1 MVADPGSKPAVTL
14 LDFTL
19 DDLVGEVLKVMS
31 DGEMLDRYDAYGG
44 AMFALD
50 LREVLKQVYEKRGL
64 KFKPEEDLG
73 T

>member
-1 MVADPGSKPAVTL
+1 MEPKKIDTQ

-19 DDLVGEVLKVMS
+19 DELVCEVLKVMS
-31 DGEMLDRYDAYGG
+31 EKNMIDHYDAYGG

-64 KFKPEEDLG
+64 KFKPEENLG
-73 T
+73 A

>member
-1 MVADPGSKPAVTL
+1 MESEEIGTQ

-19 DDLVGEVLKVMS
+19 DELVCEVLKTMS
-31 DGEMLDRYDAYGG
+31 ENSMIDHYDAYGG